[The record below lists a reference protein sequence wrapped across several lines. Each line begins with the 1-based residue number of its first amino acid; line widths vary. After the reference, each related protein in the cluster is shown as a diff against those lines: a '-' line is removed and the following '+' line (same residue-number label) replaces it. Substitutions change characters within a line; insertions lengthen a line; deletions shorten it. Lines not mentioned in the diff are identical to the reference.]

1 MRKTLVLLAII
12 MGGVSCDRSP
22 DLVNCEFDETEMLSN
37 YSDELILPRLTD
49 FSLSL
54 LLFESS
60 VSEFANTPSIGLLNE
75 VKIFYGTAYS
85 QYQECSAFQF
95 GPGLINGSP
104 FTERFN
110 TFPTNVTAILDNV
123 TNELEVASSAKS
135 AVGFP
140 AIDYLL
146 FVESGTSTEDV
157 LALFTTHPMAANRM
171 AYLQGLTT
179 ELKIIA
185 NQMEQ
190 GWLASGG
197 NYRATFINNTGTAD
211 GSSISLLANSFNFD
225 FETMKNFKFKIP
237 LGKFNGGV
245 VLPEKVEA
253 YYAEESAQLA
263 KAQLENFKLIYEG
276 TGTNGADGPGF
287 YEYLAC
293 LETSSMSGGLL
304 ADDIRSQF
312 ESIEQALEPVSGSMS
327 EALVSDFAIVDNI
340 YSQMQIMVP
349 KIKHEMTSALAVQI
363 NYQDND
369 GD

>member
-1 MRKTLVLLAII
+1 MRKILVLLAII
-12 MGGVSCDRSP
+12 MGGVSCDTSP
-22 DLVNCEFDETEMLSN
+22 DLVNCDFDEQEMLSN
-37 YSDELILPRLTD
+37 YSDELIIPRLTD

-54 LLFESS
+54 FLFESI
-60 VSEFANTPSIGLLNE
+60 VNEFAATPSIGLLNE
-75 VKIFYGTAYS
+75 VRILYGTAYL

-95 GPGLINGSP
+95 GPGLISGVP

-110 TFPTNVTAILDNV
+110 TFPTYTLAILDNV
-123 TNELEVASSAKS
+123 SNGLEVTSAAKS
-135 AVGFP
+135 SVGFP

-146 FVESGTSTEDV
+146 FVEPGTSNDDV
-157 LALFTTHPMAANRM
+157 LSLFTADALAANRM
-171 AYLQGLTT
+171 TYLQQLAT
-179 ELKIIA
+179 ELKTVSA
-185 NQMEQ
+185 QMEQ

-197 NYRATFINNTGTAD
+197 NYRTTFINNTGTAE

-237 LGKFNGGV
+237 LGKFNGGI

-253 YYAEESAQLA
+253 YYAEESIQLV
-263 KAQLENFKLIYEG
+263 KAQLESFKLIYEG

-293 LETSSMSGGLL
+293 LEITSMSGGLL

-312 ESIEQALEPVSGSMS
+312 ESIEQALEPVSDPMS
-327 EALVSDFAIVDNI
+327 EALVSDFATVDNI

-349 KIKHEMTSALAVQI
+349 KIKHEMTSALTVQI